1 MKISLPGLKRRTADR
16 SSGAPRERPV
26 LEIQYHPGD
35 IRRKVRYFFLTRRQV
50 RWWVLAGVVYALFL
64 VVALAMVPRLA
75 SSLWQRHQY
84 EAEVVERLKLGERLD
99 GKLER
104 LAVLEEESQQV
115 GLKMAKIYLAYGFR
129 YEELA
134 GQGGYPFQ
142 TAEVPVSIFS
152 SKIRRGNGLQTRI
165 GEQMA
170 VLDVFLREVQTFEEA
185 HLGQVATTP
194 SIFPLR
200 GESFVLT
207 SPFGRRRNPFTK
219 GIQNHSGIDLAAPVG
234 TPIHATADGVVTFAG
249 WYSLK
254 QSAAWW
260 RYGKLVAINN
270 GERFISIF
278 GHCHEIKVKRGQ
290 RVKQGDLIA
299 TVGNTGWSTSPHL
312 HYEVRRLD
320 DSGAFQPVDP
330 RIYILDHRWR
340 DEERLL
346 VQARNAPNAIDFE
359 PLPRLIAR

>member
-1 MKISLPGLKRRTADR
+1 MKMSLPGFKRRAATDSAN
-16 SSGAPRERPV
+16 APREKPV
-26 LEIQYHPGD
+26 FEIQYHPGD
-35 IRRKVRYFFLTRRQV
+35 IRKKVRYFFLTRRQA
-50 RWWVLAGVVYALFL
+50 RRWVLGGVAYILFL
-64 VVALAMVPRLA
+64 IGTLAMVPRLVGN
-75 SSLWQRHQY
+75 LWQRHQY
-84 EAEVVERLKLGERLD
+84 EALVAERLDLGGRLD

-104 LAVLEEESQQV
+104 LAALEEESQQV
-115 GLKMAKIYLAYGFR
+115 GLQMAKIYLAYGFR
-129 YEELA
+129 YDELE

-165 GEQMA
+165 GEQLA
-170 VLDVFLREVQTFEEA
+170 VLDVFLKEVQSFEEA
-185 HLGQVATTP
+185 HLGQIDTTP
-194 SIFPLR
+194 SVSPLR

-219 GIQNHSGIDLAAPVG
+219 GIQNHAGIDLAAPVG
-234 TPIHATADGVVTFAG
+234 TPIYATADGVVTFAA

-254 QSAAWW
+254 RSAAWW

-270 GERFISIF
+270 GDRFITIF
-278 GHCHEIKVKRGQ
+278 GHCDEVKVKRGQ

-299 TVGNTGWSTSPHL
+299 MVGNTGWSTSPHL
-312 HYEVRRLD
+312 HYEVRRRD
-320 DSGAFQPVDP
+320 ESGEYQPVDP

-346 VQARNAPNAIDFE
+346 VQARNAPDAIDFE